1 LANGI
6 FAICFIRISA
16 ITTRFAFVL
25 ARGWTLAAEVR
36 AAGHLHGDDDQI
48 VPIADSAMLSAKLVK
63 NAELKIY
70 KGAPHGMCTTEKDKV
85 NQDLL
90 AFIERKEAQ
99 RAA

>member
-1 LANGI
+1 MTVA
-6 FAICFIRISA
+6 
-16 ITTRFAFVL
+16 
-25 ARGWTLAAEVR
+25 
-36 AAGHLHGDDDQI
+36 
-48 VPIADSAMLSAKLVK
+48 
-63 NAELKIY
+63 